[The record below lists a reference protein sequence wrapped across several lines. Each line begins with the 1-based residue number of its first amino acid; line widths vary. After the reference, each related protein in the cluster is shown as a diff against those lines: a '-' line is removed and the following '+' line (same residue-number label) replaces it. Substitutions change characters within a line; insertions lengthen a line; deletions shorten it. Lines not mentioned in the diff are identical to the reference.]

1 MLVLTRKKQ
10 ETLVID
16 GRIKITLLEGRT
28 GRAKLGIDAP
38 DDVSIVRGEL
48 LEKIG
53 KPQLAG
59 GLQPIH

>member
-10 ETLVID
+10 ETLIID

-28 GRAKLGIDAP
+28 GRCKLGVEAP
-38 DDVSIVRGEL
+38 PDVSIVRGEL
-48 LEKIG
+48 VDRIG